1 MLPLTIRPAVVL
13 IRTMA
18 SPQEQPGA
26 EPCIP
31 NINRRQRRRRLAAGL
46 VALAFSSALLLAL
59 LFIGVSVWWRLAL
72 LPPFFAAASGVFQW
86 RDET

>member
-1 MLPLTIRPAVVL
+1 MLPLTIRPVVFL
-13 IRTMA
+13 IWTMA

-46 VALAFSSALLLAL
+46 VALAFSLALLLAFL
-59 LFIGVSVWWRLAL
+59 IIGASIWWRLAL

-86 RDET
+86 REKT